1 MLLAYYL
8 LFQEEFI
15 GICCLDAFCFRYVTV
30 VVPVMF
36 HWWSY
41 QLSNYIMT
49 GPCSSFYF
57 TSWGRCF
64 LTAVLV
70 RLGNEANQS
79 SLVALHSVFSSRDP
93 IVALRYT
100 PSTAKKNAFIN
111 QRNRTVVGDTHNVL
125 VQYVD
130 DCAPNLSGVVR
141 SSANLQ
147 QKQNEFQNIPM
158 SAGRCL
164 LH

>member
-1 MLLAYYL
+1 MPGVVVVVFQLSLLLPLTIILLLMLLAYYL

-15 GICCLDAFCFRYVTV
+15 GICCSDAFCFRYVTV

-49 GPCSSFYF
+49 GPCSSFYWSFMEDYF

-79 SLVALHSVFSSRDP
+79 SSVALHSVFTSRDP

-100 PSTAKKNAFIN
+100 PSTAK
-111 QRNRTVVGDTHNVL
+111 RVGV
-125 VQYVD
+125 
-130 DCAPNLSGVVR
+130 GVGV
-141 SSANLQ
+141 
-147 QKQNEFQNIPM
+147 
-158 SAGRCL
+158 
-164 LH
+164 